1 MADKEQIDKLTKRL
15 YRRRQFIHC
24 RNNYTRGSKRGYYGD
39 LEVDGPCQSS
49 DDDKSIAIS
58 STRDSAK
65 TQHNFYSN
73 IKPKRSCC
81 KRKRQRSQTT
91 SSTSHPDIDVS
102 LVAILSSK
110 EADQFNHHHTY
121 HGQSILSKSSSSSSS
136 DCSDTSSDYTQHKI
150 ISSCDQTQDKITS
163 FEHIKKKANPIAV
176 VDYGSIHLNMDG
188 SLLDSIYNISNSSH
202 GGSNRSRSKDL
213 LIGGRKFT
221 ALPKDNSIITG
232 MSAID
237 DDKASLNKEMEDS
250 SIKTD
255 RPISVITGSALHQ
268 RTNGV
273 SAIIA
278 SLKGNKKEK
287 TCTKEQRDV
296 YTMSTTRTI
305 LEDAISFS
313 PFAR

>member
-15 YRRRQFIHC
+15 YRRRQFIRC

-39 LEVDGPCQSS
+39 LEVDGPTSSS
-49 DDDKSIAIS
+49 DCEEYGDESIAIS
-58 STRDSAK
+58 SARDSAK
-65 TQHNFYSN
+65 SKHNFYSN
-73 IKPKRSCC
+73 IKPKRSCN
-81 KRKRQRSQTT
+81 RKRQRLKPTLH
-91 SSTSHPDIDVS
+91 HPDIDVS

-110 EADQFNHHHTY
+110 EADQFNHFHPY
-121 HGQSILSKSSSSSSS
+121 HGQSILSNSGSSSSS
-136 DCSDTSSDYTQHKI
+136 DCGGTSSDNTQE
-150 ISSCDQTQDKITS
+150 KITS
-163 FEHIKKKANPIAV
+163 CEHIKKKARPLAI

-188 SLLDSIYNISNSSH
+188 SLLDSIYNIGDGSH
-202 GGSNRSRSKDL
+202 GGGSTRSRSKDL
-213 LIGGRKFT
+213 LIGGRKYS
-221 ALPKDNSIITG
+221 ALPKDNINKG
-232 MSAID
+232 MSAIED

-255 RPISVITGSALHQ
+255 RPISVITGSTLHQ

-287 TCTKEQRDV
+287 TCTNYEDEERAT
-296 YTMSTTRTI
+296 YIMSITRTT